1 MSPVKKNP
9 APLVRNTLLGFTA
22 ATAVLVVGSAAFYQ
36 SLRAQQRSEAWV
48 RHTSEVLNQLTQVE
62 AKLATLNAQH
72 RGYLLTGNPTYL
84 HPYEVARTELRLAL
98 DELRRFVQD
107 NPEQL
112 KRWERLNTLLT
123 NKLLYLDQNIRI
135 YQQQGQKAGIKA
147 LASQENRG
155 LEHSLRNQL
164 DLMKQTEQFLL
175 RERLENLTRFSRQAQ
190 GIFIFGLVNNILIM
204 LATALVVVRQI
215 QARQTAQQTANQEA
229 NFTEA
234 IFQTTQ
240 ALILA
245 LDGDGRIVRWNR
257 FCETLSGYTLAEVKQ
272 QPFWEILVPA
282 EEQAHMRE
290 CFAQIVQGKAVG
302 LQEHH
307 WLTRTGER
315 RRIRWVHT
323 LLTDHQQESEYVIA
337 TGIDITEQHQARSA
351 LMASEARYRDLF
363 ENAHDLIQSVDMQG
377 RFVYVNRAWK
387 RALGYTDEEIK
398 NLTLWD
404 VVHPDSREQCQQK
417 FQTLLTT
424 GSLPFVEVKLRT
436 RTGETL
442 LLEGSTNCSYDEQG
456 QPVATRGIFRDVTER
471 KRAEAELA
479 RQNRRVQIF
488 SEITLKI
495 RQSLD
500 LPVILTTTV
509 QEVQKIIQADRTF
522 IYQLTPE
529 GSGQVVAEACF
540 PGVPSLAEQAA
551 VWHRAIHTEL
561 AWCRQG
567 QPLVVDDVGELTL
580 TPEQAALW
588 RELGVQAQLVVP
600 LMWKAELW
608 GLLVCHQCQT
618 ARVWSSFEQD
628 LLTQLADQVG
638 VALTQAYL
646 IQELDQARKAAE
658 ESSRI
663 KSAFLANMSHE
674 IRTPM
679 NAVLGMTGLLLET
692 PLTPEQRDFVN
703 TIRTSGDTLL
713 TLINEILDLSKL
725 EAGQVQLEE
734 LDFEILTVVEEVV
747 ELLAPQAHIKGLE
760 IAALVNPQTPSWVR
774 GDATRLRQVL
784 INLVSNA
791 VKFTERGE
799 VVIRVQP
806 GAQPPWVEFSV
817 SDTGIGIPPE
827 VQARLFRPFTQA
839 DVSTTRKYGGTGLGL
854 AICKQLVNLMG
865 GDIHLESTP
874 GQGSRFFFSLPL
886 PATQA
891 APSPETPPASLVQPI
906 AGKSLLVV
914 DDHPINRKVVRYQAC
929 RWGLQVEE
937 AASAAEALAKMR
949 QQDYAVVLVDMNM
962 PETDGLTLGRQVKQ
976 DPQLAQVPLIM
987 LTSSHLREEA
997 KQALEIGFAAHL
1009 VKPVKASRLLDTI
1022 MNVLAGTIVADP
1034 TPVPAVPVL
1043 ANPSPLR
1050 VLLAEDNPVN
1060 QKVALKQLAS
1070 LGFTADVAAN
1080 GQEALEMILRFTYDV
1095 VLMDCQ
1101 MPVLDGF
1108 AATRRLH
1115 ELVQEGRLSQ
1125 RPIVIALT
1133 ANAMKEDRDLCL
1145 AVGMD
1150 DYLSK
1155 PVHKEDLRQK
1165 LLYWQE
1171 RLRSQPGVVV
1181 PS

>member
-1 MSPVKKNP
+1 MSPVKKP
-9 APLVRNTLLGFTA
+9 FVPLVRNTLLGFTA
-22 ATAVLVVGSAAFYQ
+22 ATAVLVVGSAVFYQ
-36 SLRAQQRSEAWV
+36 SLRAQQRSEMWV
-48 RHTSEVLNQLTQVE
+48 RHTGEVLSQLTQIE
-62 AKLATLNAQH
+62 AKLATLKAQH
-72 RGYLLTGNPTYL
+72 RGYLLTGNATYL
-84 HPYEVARTELRLAL
+84 ELYQVARTELRLAV
-98 DELRRFVQD
+98 DELRRLVQD
-107 NPEQL
+107 NPQQL
-112 KRWERLNTLLT
+112 TRWERLNTLLT
-123 NKLLYLDQNIRI
+123 NRLLYLDQNIRI
-135 YQQQGQKAGIKA
+135 YQQQGQKASIKA
-147 LASQENRG
+147 LDSQVNRG
-155 LEHSLRNQL
+155 LSYDLRNQL
-164 DLMKQTEQFLL
+164 DLMEQTERFLL
-175 RERLENLTRFSRQAQ
+175 REQLEEVTRFSQQAQ
-190 GIFIFGLVNNILIM
+190 RIFILGLGNNILIL

-215 QARQTAQQTANQEA
+215 QARQIAQQTASQETS
-229 NFTEA
+229 FTEA

-257 FCETLSGYTLAEVKQ
+257 FCETLSGYTLAAINE
-272 QPFWEILVPA
+272 QPFWEILVPV
-282 EEQAHMRE
+282 EEQAHLRE
-290 CFAQIVQGKAVG
+290 CFTRILQGTAIGV
-302 LQEHH
+302 QEHH

-315 RRIRWVHT
+315 RLIRWVST
-323 LLTDHQQESEYVIA
+323 LLTDHQQETEYVIA
-337 TGIDITEQHQARSA
+337 TGIDVTEEREARAA
-351 LMASEARYRDLF
+351 LSASEARYRDLF

-377 RFVYVNRAWK
+377 RFLYVNRAWQ
-387 RALGYTDEEIK
+387 RALGYQEEQVK
-398 NLTLWD
+398 SLTLWD
-404 VVHPDSREQCQQK
+404 VIHPDSLEQCQQK
-417 FQTLLTT
+417 FQTLITT
-424 GSLPFVEVKLRT
+424 GSLPFVEVKFRT
-436 RTGETL
+436 RDGDTL
-442 LLEGSTNCSYDEQG
+442 LLEGSTSCSYDEQG

-471 KRAEAELA
+471 KRTEAELA
-479 RQNRRVQIF
+479 RQNRRAQIF

-500 LPVILTTTV
+500 LGVILETTV
-509 QEVQKIIQADRTF
+509 QEVQKIIHADRTF
-522 IYQLTPE
+522 IYQLTP
-529 GSGQVVAEACF
+529 GGMGRVVAEARLAH
-540 PGVPSLAEQAA
+540 VPSLVGQEGA
-551 VWHRAIHTEL
+551 WHELIQTEL
-561 AWCRQG
+561 AWCQQG
-567 QPLVVDDVGELTL
+567 QPLVVDDVGGLTL
-580 TPEQAALW
+580 TPAQDALLQD
-588 RELGVQAQLVVP
+588 LGVQAQLLVP

-608 GLLVCHQCQT
+608 GMLVCHQCDT
-618 ARVWSSFEQD
+618 ARIWSSFEQD
-628 LLTQLADQVG
+628 LLTQIADQVG
-638 VALTQAYL
+638 VALTQVYL
-646 IQELDQARKAAE
+646 IQELEQARRAAE

-679 NAVLGMTGLLLET
+679 NAVLGMTGLLLDT
-692 PLTPEQRDFVN
+692 PLNAEQRDFVN

-713 TLINEILDLSKL
+713 NLINEILDLSKL

-760 IAALVNPQTPSWVR
+760 IAALVKPQTPSWVR

-791 VKFTERGE
+791 IKFTAAGE

-806 GAQPPWVEFSV
+806 GAQAPWVEFAV

-839 DVSTTRKYGGTGLGL
+839 DVSTTRKFGGTGLGL

-886 PATQA
+886 PVVPPPPPTEAT
-891 APSPETPPASLVQPI
+891 PALPAQPI

-962 PETDGLTLGRQVKQ
+962 PEMDGLTLGRQIKQ

-997 KQALEIGFAAHL
+997 KQALEIGFSAHL

-1022 MNVLAGTIVADP
+1022 MNALEGTIAE
-1034 TPVPAVPVL
+1034 TATEVPSAPVL
-1043 ANPSPLR
+1043 ADPSPLR
-1050 VLLAEDNPVN
+1050 ILLAEDNPVN

-1080 GQEALEMILRFTYDV
+1080 GQEALEMILRFAYDV

-1108 AATRRLH
+1108 SATRRLH
-1115 ELVQEGRLSQ
+1115 ELYQEGRLRQ

-1133 ANAMKEDRDLCL
+1133 ANAMKEDRERCI
-1145 AVGMD
+1145 AAGMD

-1155 PVHKEDLRQK
+1155 PVHKEDLRQM
-1165 LLYWQE
+1165 LTHWQE
-1171 RLRSQPGVVV
+1171 MLRTQPEVVGQ
-1181 PS
+1181 S

>member
-1 MSPVKKNP
+1 MFPVRKTL
-9 APLVRNTLLGFTA
+9 APLVRNTLLGFMA

-36 SLRAQQRSEAWV
+36 SLWAQRRSEAWV
-48 RHTSEVLNQLTQVE
+48 QHTNAVLNQLTQIE
-62 AKLATLNAQH
+62 AKLATLEAQH
-72 RGYLLTGNPTYL
+72 RDYLLTGNATCRQN
-84 HPYEVARTELRLAL
+84 YEAVRRELRLAI
-98 DELRRFVQD
+98 DELRRLVQD
-107 NPEQL
+107 NPVQA
-112 KRWERLNTLLT
+112 KRWEQLSTLLT
-123 NKLLYLDQNIRI
+123 NKLQYLDQNIRT
-135 YQQQGQKAGIKA
+135 YQQQGQKSSVQA
-147 LASQENRG
+147 LGVVQALN
-155 LEHSLRNQL
+155 HDVRNLL
-164 DLMKQTEQFLL
+164 DLMKQTEQHLL
-175 RERLENLTRFSRQAQ
+175 QERLERLAQFSQQAEA
-190 GIFIFGLVNNILIM
+190 IFILGVVNNILIL
-204 LATALVVVRQI
+204 LATALFVVRQI
-215 QARQTAQQTANQEA
+215 QARQAAQQAANQEA
-229 NFTEA
+229 SFIEA

-257 FCETLSGYTLAEVKQ
+257 SCETLSGYTLAEVNQ
-272 QPFWEILVPA
+272 QPFWEILVPPD
-282 EEQAHMRE
+282 EQDPIQGY
-290 CFAQIVQGKAVG
+290 FTQIVQGTAIGVH
-302 LQEHH
+302 EHH

-315 RRIRWVHT
+315 RFIRWVYT
-323 LLTDHQQESEYVIA
+323 LLTDRRQDAEYVIA
-337 TGIDITEQHQARSA
+337 TGVDITEEREARLA
-351 LMASEARYRDLF
+351 LSASEARYRDLF
-363 ENAHDLIQSVDMQG
+363 ENAHDLIQSVDMHG
-377 RFVYVNRAWK
+377 RFLYVNRAWK
-387 RALGYTDEEIK
+387 RALGYADEQIK
-398 NLTLWD
+398 DLTLWD
-404 VVHPDSREQCQQK
+404 VIHPDSLEQCRQK
-417 FQTLLTT
+417 FQTLLAT
-424 GSLPFVEVKLRT
+424 GTLPFVEVKFRT

-442 LLEGSTNCSYDEQG
+442 LLEGSTSCSYNEQG

-479 RQNRRVQIF
+479 RQNRRAQIV
-488 SEITLKI
+488 SEMTLKI
-495 RQSLD
+495 RQSLE
-500 LPVILTTTV
+500 LGVILQTTV

-529 GSGQVVAEACF
+529 TTGQVVAEARLDHI
-540 PGVPSLAEQAA
+540 PTMVGREAA
-551 VWHRAIHTEL
+551 WHRCIQTEL
-561 AWCRQG
+561 AWCQQG
-567 QPLVVDDVGELTL
+567 QPLVMDDVRTLAL
-580 TPEQAALW
+580 TPEPHALW
-588 RELGVQAQLVVP
+588 QNLQVQAQLVVP
-600 LMWKAELW
+600 LMWKEKLW

-628 LLTQLADQVG
+628 LLTQIADQVG

-646 IQELDQARKAAE
+646 IQELEQARQAAE
-658 ESSRI
+658 EASRI

-679 NAVLGMTGLLLET
+679 NAVLGMTGLLLDT
-692 PLTPEQRDFVN
+692 PLNAEQRDFVN
-703 TIRTSGDTLL
+703 TIRISGDTLL
-713 TLINEILDLSKL
+713 NLINEILDLSKL

-784 INLVSNA
+784 MNLVSNA
-791 VKFTERGE
+791 IKFTDQGE

-806 GAQPPWVEFSV
+806 GAQAPWVEFSV

-839 DVSTTRKYGGTGLGL
+839 DASTTRKFGGTGLGL

-865 GDIHLESTP
+865 GEIHLESTP

-886 PATQA
+886 PAIP
-891 APSPETPPASLVQPI
+891 APTPAETTPALPVQPI
-906 AGKSLLVV
+906 AGKCLLVV

-929 RWGLQVEE
+929 RWGLQVDE
-937 AASAAEALAKMR
+937 AASAAEALVKMR
-949 QQDYAVVLVDMNM
+949 QHNYAVVLVDMNM
-962 PETDGLTLGRQVKQ
+962 PEVDGLTLGRQIKQ
-976 DPQLAQVPLIM
+976 DPQLAPVPLIM

-1022 MNVLAGTIVADP
+1022 MNALEGTLPEVAAE
-1034 TPVPAVPVL
+1034 VPPAPVL
-1043 ANPSPLR
+1043 VHPSPLR

-1070 LGFTADVAAN
+1070 LGFAADVAAN

-1115 ELVQEGRLSQ
+1115 ELVQEGRLSR

-1133 ANAMKEDRDLCL
+1133 ANAMKEDRERCL
-1145 AVGMD
+1145 AAGMD

-1165 LLYWQE
+1165 LTYWQE
-1171 RLRSQPGVVV
+1171 RLRSEVVA